1 MRARFRLLAG
11 EALRDPFR
19 RLRSRGCSLR
29 PALARPS
36 ERSLLRDRR
45 SRGFASPES
54 SDDEYSLDEEEEEE
68 EEDEEEHE
76 GCTSCDATAGARGGR
91 VARWRRGGGGVAAA
105 WRWRGGGGM
114 VAGVVVGTHLPR
126 RDEPKA
132 WRPEAKRR
140 P

>member
-29 PALARPS
+29 PALARPG
-36 ERSLLRDRR
+36 ERSLLRDWR
-45 SRGFASPES
+45 SRGWASPDS

-68 EEDEEEHE
+68 EEEEEHE
-76 GCTSCDATAGARGGR
+76 GCTSCDAIAGARGG
-91 VARWRRGGGGVAAA
+91 RRGGGGVAAA
-105 WRWRGGGGM
+105 WWWRGGGG
-114 VAGVVVGTHLPR
+114 GGSGDPLR

-132 WRPEAKRR
+132 WRPEGKRR
-140 P
+140 PQPSP